1 MNLHPPLRARLRPAL
16 ILLGGTALCLL
27 ALYSFVAANSAARAQ
42 TMPPTPTQNPDGTLP
57 PTATP
62 TPTPTPTATRTPGS
76 TLPPTATPLPPL
88 APLAVTVS
96 TDLLRPGDTLLL
108 TLDSASLP
116 ANATQL
122 VAILPPDTNFN
133 EARSTPGWSCQEAE
147 DGAIFCR
154 FDLTVVTPNM
164 LAFALDLDPALVDAD
179 LDEIA
184 VELFAQDALG
194 NILVGTRVV
203 VAVDAGLDLYLP
215 IVSRVQ

>member
-1 MNLHPPLRARLRPAL
+1 MNLRPPLRVRLRPAL
-16 ILLGGTALCLL
+16 LLLVGTALCLL
-27 ALYSFVAANSAARAQ
+27 ALYSFTAANSPASAQ

-62 TPTPTPTATRTPGS
+62 TPTRNPDG
-76 TLPPTATPLPPL
+76 TLPPTPTPLPAL

-116 ANATQL
+116 TNAAQL
-122 VAILPPDTNFN
+122 VAILPPNTNFN

-154 FDLTVVTPNM
+154 FDLTGVTPNVI
-164 LAFALDLDPALVDAD
+164 AFALDLDPALVDGD
-179 LDEIA
+179 LAEVA

-194 NILVGTRVV
+194 NILAGRRVV
-203 VAVDAGLDLYLP
+203 VAVDANLDLYLP
-215 IVSRVQ
+215 IISRVQ